1 MQRFLDQPLLDNTV
15 GSFLWPLI
23 IMVLVVIFRNF
34 LSKVI
39 ARLVYAFIKRWTP
52 GVERKDFVHLL
63 LKPLGIFIAFLVFVA
78 SIDHLHYPHLLNF
91 EIHLLHTDFVSLLV
105 GVKLTI
111 LTILFFW
118 VILRLIDFAALVFSH
133 KVNLIQQ
140 PSGDQ
145 IVFFFRDFI
154 KAVIVIIGFLVV
166 MKHVAGSDWTSKL
179 IGAMGIGAAAL
190 ALAAKDTI
198 ENLMGSFIIL
208 LDKPFRIGDYVKVN
222 NVSGNVEK
230 VGLRST
236 RIRSDNK
243 TFITIPNSQ
252 IINSTLE
259 DITLMTQRR
268 GKLLLEL
275 EPTTPSSSVMN
286 VLEDIQNLL
295 RANEDVLDNFT
306 LNFNDIS
313 NRAYALQLIYYT
325 QITEWQAYHTL
336 KQKINLEIIQ
346 AMENRNVKLAKNF
359 DLKTSN

>member
-1 MQRFLDQPLLDNTV
+1 MQRFLEKPFLDNTV
-15 GSFLWPLI
+15 SSFLWPLI
-23 IMVLVVIFRNF
+23 IIVLVIIFRNF
-34 LSKVI
+34 LSKII
-39 ARLVYAFIKRWTP
+39 ARLVYSIIKRWTP
-52 GVERKDFVHLL
+52 GIERKDFVHLL

-78 SIDHLHYPHLLNF
+78 SIDHLQYPHLLNF
-91 EIHLLHTDFVSLLV
+91 EIHFLHTDFASVLI

-118 VILRLIDFAALVFSH
+118 VILRIIDFAALVFSH

-154 KAVIVIIGFLVV
+154 KAVIVIIGLLVV
-166 MKHVAGSDWTSKL
+166 MKHVAGRDWTSKL

-222 NVSGNVEK
+222 DVSGNVEK

-275 EPTTPSSSVMN
+275 DPTTPSSSVMS
-286 VLEDIQNLL
+286 VLEDIQDLL
-295 RANEDVLDNFT
+295 RADKDVLNNFT

-313 NRAYALQLIYYT
+313 NRAYAIQLIYYT
-325 QITEWQAYHTL
+325 PVTDWLAYNAL

-346 AMENRNVKLAKNF
+346 AMEKRNVKLAKNF
-359 DLKTSN
+359 DLSANS